1 MLRVVIPFIAVLL
14 SIAPSISA
22 AAEPDAATGW
32 QTPPEEVMKVLHAP
46 QLPWVWTSPTGENLL
61 LADPVDYPPLA
72 ELAGPM
78 HKLAGI
84 RVDPS
89 VGNIHGR
96 HGATSPRLVKVEGG
110 AETVL
115 PLPENFEVL
124 DVAWT
129 ADGTRFALTVRESD
143 QMGLWV
149 GCLEGHLK
157 KIRECGPQP
166 TAGRPGAL
174 DAGPEASPGPPRARP
189 RSAARAA
196 GHSRRARDPG
206 GQGRHEPLHLRVAQ
220 PARDRLR
227 RRALLLLRHL
237 RAGGGGAGGR
247 HLHDPRQARSLRHR
261 RFLARR

>member
-14 SIAPSISA
+14 SISPSISA
-22 AAEPDAATGW
+22 AAEPHAATGW
-32 QTPPEEVMKVLHAP
+32 QTPPEGVMKVLHAP

-143 QMGLWV
+143 QIGLWV

-157 KIRECGPQP
+157 KIRN
-166 TAGRPGAL
+166 AAL
-174 DAGPEASPGPPRARP
+174 SPLLGDPVRWTPDQKHLLVRRAPERG
-189 RSAARAA
+189 SAARAA
-196 GHSRRARDPG
+196 GHSRRSRDPG
-206 GQGRHEPLHLRVAQ
+206 GQGRNEPLHLRVAQ

-227 RRALLLLRHL
+227 R
-237 RAGGGGAGGR
+237 
-247 HLHDPRQARSLRHR
+247 
-261 RFLARR
+261 